1 MTFIMFLELE
11 LICIVY
17 VGTFI
22 FANKLEV
29 MQIGEE
35 IKQGKFEDNQQ
46 KALINLIFTHN
57 WLKERLST
65 FLKEFDITIQQ
76 YNVLRI
82 LNGQYPNG
90 ITTGEIRNRM
100 LDKMSD
106 ASRLVDRLERCGH
119 VAKEKNAEDRRLVTC
134 VITEEGRD
142 ILDRI
147 KHKEVDLYG
156 PIRQRLSTEEA
167 EILSNLL
174 DKVRD

>member
-1 MTFIMFLELE
+1 MFLPCEPT
-11 LICIVY
+11 CSVY

-22 FANKLEV
+22 FVTKFED

-65 FLKEFDITIQQ
+65 FLKDFDITVQQ
-76 YNVLRI
+76 FNVLRI

-119 VAKEKNAEDRRLVTC
+119 VAKEKNVDDRRLVTC
-134 VITEEGRD
+134 VITEQGRD
-142 ILDRI
+142 ILNQIRS
-147 KHKEVDLYG
+147 KETELYG
-156 PIRQRLSTEEA
+156 PIRTRLSSEEA
-167 EILSNLL
+167 EVLSNLL

>member
-1 MTFIMFLELE
+1 
-11 LICIVY
+11 
-17 VGTFI
+17 
-22 FANKLEV
+22 

-35 IKQGKFEDNQQ
+35 IKQGRFEDNQQ
-46 KALINLIFTHN
+46 MALINLIYTHN
-57 WLKERLST
+57 WLKEKLSS
-65 FLKEFDITIQQ
+65 FLKEFDITVQQ

-106 ASRLVDRLERCGH
+106 ASRLVDRLEKCGH

-134 VITEEGRD
+134 VITVQGRE
-142 ILDRI
+142 ILDVIR
-147 KHKEVDLYG
+147 KKDAELYG
-156 PIRQRLSTEEA
+156 PIRERISSEEA
-167 EILSNLL
+167 AVLSDLL